1 MSLSDSLIKDFIKA
15 TAPPKQAKSETT
27 LYGTVTVNSTATYVK
42 IDGSDILTPATTTS
56 AVKSGD
62 RVTVIIKNHTAVITG
77 NVTNPSASSG
87 DVDEISGKIGEYDTI
102 LAEVVTTDELNAQV
116 ARIDE
121 LYADNVVIKGDL
133 TASKADIDELKAKN
147 VTIEGDLTAAKAE
160 IETLKATTITTEFLE
175 ANYAKITDLEATNAT
190 IHNLTADFGEFKEIT
205 TTDISAINA
214 RIDNIT
220 ASTITTEYL
229 DANYAKIDLANIKAG
244 CITTAM
250 IGEGVIESANI
261 ADGSITDAKI
271 VGLTANKIT
280 AGTLDATEI
289 EVINLNCANLTVGT
303 INGQQIS
310 SGAINWDKLAGDV
323 SGEITQAGED
333 AQKAIQDALNAMNK
347 AEGAQTTANGK
358 NTIYYQSTKPTG
370 GTYKV
375 NDIWYDIQNGYAMYY
390 WNGSTWVNAVFGS
403 DAFADGIISADK
415 ISSDVNAKLNEAFN
429 DANKAITDA
438 ASAISEANTAKSKAD
453 KATSDASTALT
464 NASNAQNTANKAAQ
478 DLANMS
484 IGGRNLFYN
493 SNFAEALDTNK
504 YFARGYAYVLSIVD
518 GGYNGNKCLKAAAKK
533 AGISGVNDI
542 NIRFSTNITLKTEYT
557 FSGYIKA
564 DAATTLFSRF
574 GYDTVTKT
582 VSVGTEWKYFSV
594 NITNQ
599 ASQVTDTFIIYIS
612 TVTNV
617 YFSQIKLEKGT
628 KATDWTPAPEDI
640 LDPLYEWSYDESL
653 NTIDGGK
660 IAAKTVTAAQ
670 IAAKTITADQIAAN
684 TITAASGIIANA
696 AIGTAQIADA
706 SVTNAKIANLDAGKI
721 TTGYLSA
728 DRIQAGSIVIGK
740 LDSGTQTTISN
751 ASTNATNALTKA
763 TQAITDLNN
772 LEVGGRNI
780 LNNSDFS
787 RELSGWVVEST
798 TMTYKVLD
806 DSQVGKYLSLKST
819 AAGNLNG
826 NRLYQVNFANGDGSH
841 IANQVYSLSFY
852 ARATTSTAVGI
863 HAGWV
868 SGIKA
873 FSISG
878 TTWKRYTVT
887 YTPTGTGSL
896 TFYIDNANTEV
907 HIAQVKLE
915 KGNKPTDWT
924 PAPED
929 TDASIAQVDAYIA
942 AWCYNNDKTYI
953 NGGKIYTGT
962 VTATQIA
969 ANAIIAGKIA
979 ANAVT
984 TANLQADSVN
994 SDKIAANAIL
1004 AEHIK
1009 AGVITGDKLVASTI
1023 TGAKIAAKTIT
1034 ATNIAANTI
1043 TSAEINASSIKA
1055 VILTADSITGN
1066 MIAANALKSRNYVA
1080 GSTGSFLNLA
1090 DGSFDSKNFKFS
1102 STGAVTATDVN
1113 LTGKVNATSG
1123 KIGKWEILADGMLQC
1138 LTSTASGDSIGALI
1152 IGDESI
1158 GTGDVKASNY
1168 ISINN
1173 SSIFMSSPDGG
1184 SIELRNAG
1192 RATGGSSGYYRLHM
1206 GGSKTSYFNVTLG
1219 EFPGGSAGVD
1229 TGVPI
1234 STASTITANGSI
1246 RGNAFYTGNW
1256 FRSEGATGWYSQ
1268 TYGGGWY
1275 MSDSTWIRAYNGKS
1289 IYTPGTMQAG
1299 VIIALNDLT
1308 ARGSLYTKNDASI
1321 ICKKSN
1327 GTWSHLIGISSGDNV
1342 YVGDSG
1348 NLSPAKNT
1356 NIYGGERINFYSH
1369 RASASY
1375 KGATVTIY
1383 REQSGAHRTLLST
1396 TVDNT
1401 VCLGSTSYRWTHIY
1415 VRNAGYAAGGWVT
1428 SSDLKIKHNIKPID
1442 KAYSFIMGLKPFSY
1456 TKYDGKRIHL
1466 GFGAQ
1471 QVAELSKNIGMG
1483 DLSLYDARL
1492 IDSEGIDHDYH
1503 GEDIDDKYLEW
1514 NLNYDEFI
1522 APLVC
1527 VAQTHDE
1534 EIAKLKAEIIQL
1546 RSKLNAYVNGEIEIK
1561 QLEEVK

>member
-15 TAPPKQAKSETT
+15 TAPPKQTKSETT

-77 NVTNPSASSG
+77 NVTNPSASG
-87 DVDEISGKIGEYDTI
+87 DDVKDISDKIGEYDTI

-160 IETLKATTITTEFLE
+160 IENLKATTITTEFLE
-175 ANYAKITDLEATNAT
+175 ANYAKIKDLEATNAT

-214 RIDNIT
+214 RIDKIT
-220 ASTITTEYL
+220 ASEITTEYL

-310 SGAINWDKLAGDV
+310 SGAIDWDKLSSGV
-323 SGEITQAGED
+323 SNDIIQAGED
-333 AQKAIQDALNAMNK
+333 AQQALQDALNAMNK

-358 NTIYYQSTKPTG
+358 NKIYYQATKPTG
-370 GTYKV
+370 GTYNV

-390 WNGSTWVNAVFGS
+390 WNGTTWVNAVFGS

-415 ISSDVNAKLNEAFN
+415 ISGEVNAKLDQAFN
-429 DANKAITDA
+429 DAS
-438 ASAISEANTAKSKAD
+438 SALSTANGAQNTANTAKSTAD
-453 KATSDASTALT
+453 
-464 NASNAQNTANKAAQ
+464 KAAQ
-478 DLANMS
+478 DIANLEV
-484 IGGRNLFYN
+484 GGRNLAQKTSNEYSKAYSSFTGVTNTSPSVGSVLTDGLTEGDTITVRLIYKYTDIVPATGQTAKCKIHGSGDVTLWN
-493 SNFAEALDTNK
+493 SGAFNSSPQL
-504 YFARGYAYVLSIVD
+504 V
-518 GGYNGNKCLKAAAKK
+518 
-533 AGISGVNDI
+533 ISGSGEHEFLYSFKI
-542 NIRFSTNITLKTEYT
+542 NANHIKNTKWKISIRHDYVQ
-557 FSGYIKA
+557 SGSIQFKM
-564 DAATTLFSRF
+564 FK
-574 GYDTVTKT
+574 V
-582 VSVGTEWKYFSV
+582 
-594 NITNQ
+594 
-599 ASQVTDTFIIYIS
+599 
-612 TVTNV
+612 
-617 YFSQIKLEKGT
+617 EKGN

-640 LDPLYEWSYDESL
+640 LEPIDTWSYDDAKKY
-653 NTIDGGK
+653 IDGGK
-660 IAAKTVTAAQ
+660 IAAKTVTAVQ

-706 SVTNAKIANLDAGKI
+706 AVTNAKIANLDAGKI

-787 RELSGWVVEST
+787 RELSGWVVESK

-819 AAGNLNG
+819 AAGNVSG

-907 HIAQVKLE
+907 HIAKVKLE
-915 KGNKPTDWT
+915 KGNKATDWT

-929 TDASIAQVDAYIA
+929 TNASIAKVDAYIA

-969 ANAIIAGKIA
+969 ANAIVAGKIA

-984 TANLQADSVN
+984 TSNLQADSVN

-1043 TSAEINASSIKA
+1043 TSAEVNAGSLKA

-1246 RGNAFYTGNW
+1246 RGSAFYTGNW

-1275 MSDSTWIRAYNGKS
+1275 MTDTTWIRAYNGKS
-1289 IYTPGTMQAG
+1289 VYTPGTMQAG

-1356 NIYGGERINFYSH
+1356 NIYAGERINFYSH

-1375 KGATVTIY
+1375 KGATVVIY
-1383 REQSGAHRTLLST
+1383 REQTGSYRTLLST
-1396 TVDNT
+1396 TVNNS
-1401 VCLGSTSYRWTHIY
+1401 VGLGSASYRWTHIY
-1415 VRNAGYAAGGWVT
+1415 VAGAGYAAGGWKT

-1442 KAYSFIMGLKPFSY
+1442 KARSFIMGLKPFSY
-1456 TKYDGKRIHL
+1456 TKHDGKRMHL

-1471 QVAELSKNIGMG
+1471 EVAELSKKIGMG
-1483 DLSLYDARL
+1483 DLSLYDARV
-1492 IDSEGIDHDYH
+1492 IDSEGNDHNYH
-1503 GEDIDDKYLEW
+1503 GEDIDDRYLEW